1 MTPAL
6 NTFAGNPLNRSSNER
21 RDRAWLEAALA
32 DPGARY
38 LAFRDLDPLVSGAEA
53 SPALAWR
60 GRGALPGVGGEQV
73 LLGVLDGSPHVAV
86 DVSSAE
92 PSALDVLAGDD
103 AFMGARDAG
112 AALAQQETG
121 ILAQARS
128 MLDWHARNGF
138 CAACGGETAPRLGG
152 DMRHCHACGAD
163 HFPRVNPVVIVL
175 VARGDRALLA
185 NPTARRAPMY
195 TCVAGFLE
203 PGENIEEAVRRE
215 VFEETGVRVGAVRYH
230 STQPWPFPSSLMIGC
245 HADAASA
252 EIEVDHDEIGDAQW
266 FTRDDVRVAL
276 ASAGEGAGPS
286 PDVGFGVPPPF
297 TIAHQLIRA
306 WVEEPGDTVR

>member
-1 MTPAL
+1 MTPGL

-21 RDRAWLEAALA
+21 RDRAWLEATLA
-32 DPGARY
+32 DPDARY
-38 LAFRDLDPLVSGAEA
+38 LAFRGLDPLVRGGET
-53 SPALAWR
+53 SPRLAWR
-60 GRGALPGVGGEQV
+60 TRDALPGIEDSAV
-73 LLGVLDGSPHVAV
+73 LLGVHDGTPHLAV
-86 DVSSAE
+86 DVSAVGAE
-92 PSALDVLAGDD
+92 ALEALAGAD

-112 AALAQQETG
+112 ATLPQDETG

-128 MLDWHARNGF
+128 LLDWHARNGF
-138 CAACGGETAPRLGG
+138 CATCGDKTVPRLGG
-152 DMRHCHACGAD
+152 DMRRCTTCGAE

-175 VARGDRALLA
+175 VADGDRALLA

-195 TCVAGFLE
+195 TCVAGFME
-203 PGENIEEAVRRE
+203 PGETIEEAVRRE

-252 EIEVDHDEIGDAQW
+252 EIAVDHEEIGDAQW
-266 FTRDDVRVAL
+266 FTRDRVRVAL

-286 PDVGFGVPPPF
+286 TEVGFGVPPPF

-306 WVEEPGDTVR
+306 WVEAE

>member
-1 MTPAL
+1 MTAAL

-32 DPGARY
+32 DPDARY
-38 LAFRDLDPLVSGAEA
+38 LAFRNLDPLVRGGEA
-53 SPALAWR
+53 SPRLAWR
-60 GRGALPGVGGEQV
+60 TRDALPDAEAASV
-73 LLGVLDGSPHVAV
+73 LLGVRDDTPHLAV
-86 DVSSAE
+86 DVSGAGDA
-92 PSALDVLAGDD
+92 ALETLAGAD

-112 AALAQQETG
+112 STLPQEETG

-128 MLDWHARNGF
+128 LLDWHARNGF
-138 CAACGGETAPRLGG
+138 CATCGGATVPRLGG
-152 DMRHCHACGAD
+152 DMRRCTACNAE

-175 VARGDRALLA
+175 VADGDRALLA

-195 TCVAGFLE
+195 TCVAGFME
-203 PGENIEEAVRRE
+203 PGETIEEAVRRE

-252 EIEVDHDEIGDAQW
+252 EIAVDHEEIGDAQW
-266 FTRDDVRVAL
+266 FTRDRVRVAL

-286 PDVGFGVPPPF
+286 PEAGFGVPPPF

-306 WVEEPGDTVR
+306 WVEAG

>member
-6 NTFAGNPLNRSSNER
+6 NTFAGNPLDRSSNER

-32 DPGARY
+32 DPRARY
-38 LAFRDLDPLVSGAEA
+38 LAFRDLDPLVSGGEA
-53 SPALAWR
+53 SPRLAWR
-60 GRGALPGVGGEQV
+60 TRDALPAGEDSAV
-73 LLGVLDGSPHVAV
+73 LLGVGNGTPHLAV
-86 DVSSAE
+86 DVTAAGAE
-92 PSALDVLAGDD
+92 AIEALAGAD

-112 AALAQQETG
+112 ASLPQDETG

-128 MLDWHARNGF
+128 LLDWHARNGF
-138 CAACGGETAPRLGG
+138 CATCGAETTPRLGG
-152 DMRHCHACGAD
+152 DMRRCTTCGAE

-175 VARGDRALLA
+175 VADGDRALLA

-195 TCVAGFLE
+195 TCVAGFME
-203 PGENIEEAVRRE
+203 PGETIEEAVRRE

-252 EIEVDHDEIGDAQW
+252 EIAVDHEEIGDAQW
-266 FTRDDVRVAL
+266 FTRDRVRVAL

-286 PDVGFGVPPPF
+286 PEVGFGVPPPF

-306 WVEEPGDTVR
+306 WVEAG